1 MTKLLSSSWELL
13 FYSPRVILFR
23 VKELALKGILRLGLF
38 ILLVMFGFEA
48 KAQIGFPYCETF
60 QTPNTQANTIF
71 GGDARLTEGV
81 LRLTSNQLNQRGS
94 IYIDVPFPSSYGL
107 KVEFEYYSYGGLG
120 QFLAD
125 GLTVFLFDAD
135 TPVFS
140 AGGFGGSLGY
150 APRNAEPGLSN
161 AYIGIGLDEFGNFGN
176 SSEGRNGGF
185 SGIAQDAR
193 VPDAIVIR
201 GPGNGNSGYPF
212 IVGRKTMETGNDGLV
227 PGGQFPISSG
237 GVGTSRV
244 TDPMNIGYR
253 KVFLELQP
261 DPDGVGFFLT
271 LTMVVTTE
279 QGLPRQVTIFDRP
292 YDFLAPKN
300 LKIGFAASTGG
311 FSNFHEIR
319 NLIVEVSADDRL
331 QNPQGVDFEEIA
343 SCAGQENQFFI
354 TDEEVILPNENSAIR
369 CLQFYRSLADIE
381 AETGDICS
389 QARCLEE
396 NRVLI
401 LPEGTFRAS
410 DQAGGF
416 TFFPNEEFIDKEVT
430 VFYTITDSYGK
441 TSQGNSMTLAI
452 QESPEP
458 IKLFIAGENEIID
471 QIDICAGEQVS
482 FTGVGN
488 EVYERFEWFRD
499 GVLIEG
505 AVQNSFSAVG
515 PGEYEVIGYNRKNCP
530 ARSNKVTIDLPD
542 LPALVIDS
550 PIVGCVIGQAVDVT
564 SQINEYNPLEYD
576 YQLTGMG
583 LTLLNDEM
591 KSVLLS
597 GMYEVR
603 IKLKNLACFSDPVAV
618 EVFIQ
623 EKELMIDFDF
633 GVQGTGVKDDEGG
646 GVFPSDLI
654 QFTDLSDNRAI
665 AWSWDFGDGSF
676 STEKNPT
683 HVFGKKGEFD
693 VTLVITDEYG
703 CQQSIS
709 KKLSIT
715 RSYRLMIPTGFTPLE
730 SQNITFLPKQKGLV
744 TLELLIFNLWGELI
758 FKTVDLN
765 TEGWDG
771 TLNEKLLDAGLYIYR
786 INGVTTEGEKVKE
799 SGKFK
804 LIR

>member
-1 MTKLLSSSWELL
+1 M
-13 FYSPRVILFR
+13 
-23 VKELALKGILRLGLF
+23 ALKGTLRLGF
-38 ILLVMFGFEA
+38 ILWFALLGFEA
-48 KAQIGFPYCETF
+48 NAQIGFPYCETF
-60 QTPNTQANTIF
+60 QTPGTQANTIF

-81 LRLTSNQLNQRGS
+81 LRLTSNELNQRGY

-107 KVEFEYYSYGGLG
+107 KAEFEYFSYGGLG

-125 GLTVFLFDAD
+125 GLTVFLFDAA

-161 AYIGIGLDEFGNFGN
+161 AYIGIGFDEFGNFGN
-176 SSEGRNGGF
+176 SSEARNGGF
-185 SGIAQDAR
+185 SGIAQDEK

-201 GPGNGNSGYPF
+201 GPGNGSSGYPF
-212 IVGRKTMETGNDGLV
+212 IVGRKTMATGNDGLL
-227 PGGQFPISSG
+227 PGRQFPISSG
-237 GVGTSRV
+237 GAGTSRV

-253 KVFLELQP
+253 KVNLELQP

-279 QGLPRQVTIFDRP
+279 QGLPRQITIFDRP

-343 SCAGQENQFFI
+343 SCAGQENQFYI

-369 CLQFYRSLADIE
+369 CLQFYRSLEDIE

-389 QARCLEE
+389 QARCLEG
-396 NRVLI
+396 NRFLI

-410 DQAGGF
+410 DQSGGF
-416 TFFPNEEFIDKEVT
+416 TFFPNEDFIDKDVT

-458 IKLFIAGENEIID
+458 INLFISGESEIIG
-471 QIDICAGEQVS
+471 QIDICEGDLVS
-482 FTGVGN
+482 FIGLGD
-488 EVYERFEWFRD
+488 EVYERFEWFRN
-499 GVLIEG
+499 GVLLEG
-505 AVQNSFSAVG
+505 AIQNSFSSGEA
-515 PGEYEVIGYNRKNCP
+515 GEYEVIGYNRKNCP
-530 ARSNKVTIDLPD
+530 AISNKVTIALPD
-542 LPALVIDS
+542 FPSLVVDS
-550 PIVGCVIGQAVDVT
+550 PVVGCLIGQTVDVT
-564 SQINEYNPLEYD
+564 SQIKAFNPSEHD

-583 LTLLNDEM
+583 LTLLNEEL
-591 KSVLLS
+591 KTVSKS
-597 GMYEVR
+597 GMYELQV
-603 IKLKNLACFSDPVAV
+603 KLKNLDCFSDPVAL

-623 EKELMIDFDF
+623 LEDLTSDFDF
-633 GVQGTGVKDDEGG
+633 GVQGTGVKDDDGG
-646 GVFPSDLI
+646 GVFPSDI
-654 QFTDLSDNRAI
+654 IKFKDLSDRRAV
-665 AWSWDFGDGSF
+665 AWNWNFGDGSI
-676 STEKNPT
+676 SQERNPT
-683 HVFGKKGEFD
+683 HVFGKKGEFE
-693 VTLVITDEYG
+693 VTLVITDKFG
-703 CQQSIS
+703 CQQTIS
-709 KKLSIT
+709 KTVSIT
-715 RSYRLMIPTGFTPLE
+715 RSYRLMIPTGFTPTE
-730 SQNITFLPKQKGLV
+730 PQNDTFSPKQKGLV
-744 TLELLIFNLWGELI
+744 KLELLIFNTWGELI
-758 FKTVDLN
+758 FRTDDLES
-765 TEGWDG
+765 EGWDG
-771 TLNEKLLDAGLYIYR
+771 TLNGKLLDAGLYVYR
-786 INGVTTEGEKVKE
+786 INGVSTDGAEVKE